1 MTCTGPIKAG
11 NSYVLLAHNGK
22 FASRIRRG
30 EIDYIEAEK
39 STIDV
44 FCYFRAS
51 VLYNYKVSFKGDDGG
66 WSFLSRINRDGHDNI
81 EAAKPHILTY
91 TVNLKLSTM
100 RMNEVST

>member
-51 VLYNYKVSFKGDDGG
+51 VLYNCKVSFKGDDGG

-91 TVNLKLSTM
+91 TVNLKLSMM